1 MSSST
6 EIKKMDG
13 RLTTINLTINVHPLY
28 YVSISNIENITT
40 TFSYLSKNY
49 ETTLQNSVKNV
60 SWYFVKTQTTFFYFR
75 GATGHIRN
83 ESSQPH
89 LRANKIPKQNTK
101 LKTVKYINIE
111 C

>member
-1 MSSST
+1 MISST

-49 ETTLQNSVKNV
+49 ETTLQNSVKSV
-60 SWYFVKTQTTFFYFR
+60 IWYFVKTQTTFFILEAQQ
-75 GATGHIRN
+75 ATLEMSHHNLTYVQTKYQNKTRN
-83 ESSQPH
+83 
-89 LRANKIPKQNTK
+89 
-101 LKTVKYINIE
+101 
-111 C
+111 